1 LIKKSQIKGGLFFM
15 QVGIPKELK
24 NQEERVGATP
34 DGVASLVNSGNKV
47 LVEDGAGIGS
57 GYTNQQYID
66 AGASIA
72 SVEDVWKSEMIIK
85 VKEPIASEYKYFR
98 EDQIIYTYLHLAANK
113 PLTEALLK
121 SKTTGVAYETMV
133 GENGGLP
140 LLFPMSEIAG
150 RMAVQVGA
158 HFLEEPHGGKGLLLS
173 GVPGTRKGKVT
184 IIGGGTVGVNAAKIA
199 IGMGADVTLLDIN
212 VDKLVEIENIFDGKI
227 KTEMSNEQNIANC
240 VKESDLVVGA
250 VLIPGAATPKLVTEE
265 MIASMEPGSVVV
277 DIPIDQGG
285 LFETSTHATT
295 HEDPVYVSHGV
306 VHYTVANIPG
316 AVPKTGTQALSS
328 QTIPYAIEIAD
339 KGIVNASINKT
350 IRTGVNTYQGKLTE
364 EAVADSLNMEYTQ
377 LSNAL

>member
-1 LIKKSQIKGGLFFM
+1 M

-34 DGVASLVNSGNKV
+34 DGVASLVNAGNKV

-66 AGASIA
+66 AGASIE

-212 VDKLVEIENIFDGKI
+212 VEKLVEIENIFDGKI

-250 VLIPGAATPKLVTEE
+250 VLIPGASTPKLVTEE

-328 QTIPYAIEIAD
+328 QTIPYAVEIAD

-364 EAVADSLNMEYTQ
+364 QAVADSLGMEYTQ

>member
-1 LIKKSQIKGGLFFM
+1 M